1 MHYYLPLVSINAEGT
16 VFGVTMK
23 KTLALLCTVLAS
35 TSVFAKTNVT
45 VFGDDSY
52 PPYSYIDSGRM
63 TGIYTVILER
73 IFEKMPDY
81 NVTIKGVPWKRGLLE
96 IEGGKNFALYP
107 PYKRPKQRPYMEYD
121 MSILDEKLVVV
132 CQKSVLSS
140 PRPNWPG
147 DYMGLTIGNNSG
159 FSAGGDEFKAA
170 VKAGKIKLSETKGT
184 PKNLLKLIAGRVDCY
199 MNDAL
204 SIQWELKKLQ
214 KEGKYNGSTIVEGAT
229 ISSEQG
235 FLGFATKGDKF
246 PFKDDFK
253 SQYHK
258 ILSEMKESGE
268 VDKIIQEYVK

>member
-1 MHYYLPLVSINAEGT
+1 
-16 VFGVTMK
+16 MK

-35 TSVFAKTNVT
+35 TSVFAKTNV
-45 VFGDDSY
+45 VIYGDDSY
-52 PPYSYIDSGRM
+52 PPYSYVDSGRM
-63 TGIYTVILER
+63 TGIYTVVLER
-73 IFEKMPDY
+73 IFSKMPEY

-96 IEGGKNFALYP
+96 IEGGKSFALYP
-107 PYKRPKQRPYMEYD
+107 PYKRPEQRPYMEYD

-140 PRPNWPG
+140 PKPNWPG

-159 FSAGGDEFKAA
+159 FSAGGDEFRAA
-170 VKAGKIKLSETKGT
+170 VKSGKIKLSETKGT

-214 KEGKYNGSTIVEGAT
+214 KEGKYNGQSLVEGAT

-235 FLGFATKGDKF
+235 FLGIATKAGKF

-258 ILSEMKESGE
+258 ILSEMKASGE
-268 VDKIIQEYVK
+268 VDQIIQKFVK